1 MFAKTADLSTTVSNK
16 YITPKK
22 VSVRYQ
28 NTRIN
33 NLMTFPK
40 NQVKR
45 VKIVE
50 PESTVS
56 LTSEKMVIP
65 TKKEEVKREC
75 ISIEQE
81 LLDEDLPQITPSF
94 TRINF

>member
-1 MFAKTADLSTTVSNK
+1 M
-16 YITPKK
+16 
-22 VSVRYQ
+22 RYQ

-33 NLMTFPK
+33 NLMTIPK
-40 NQVKR
+40 KEIRR

-50 PESTVS
+50 PESSAS
-56 LTSEKMVIP
+56 LTSEKMVLP

-81 LLDEDLPQITPSF
+81 LLDEDLPQITPSY